1 MEWGALASL
10 FDVQSFDFV
19 GVWSSILETV
29 KGMWAEVSDHVKAAR
44 EIVEPVAWVVGSILA
59 LVPGTFAIYKWIYYR
74 RSRLPERLD
83 DLLRE
88 EEQRLRTA
96 RDALLERV
104 TRSTPL
110 KASTA
115 PIFVNASLSR
125 AMQQLGWSSWWHRR
139 PLSAADKNLDSAL
152 FEIDQQMMFWDGQ
165 HAHYKRQQA
174 AAHLLK
180 GAIAVTRAEEARA
193 ERKDATAHDRAALS
207 YFLKALE
214 VDETDIQALEYAA
227 HQHKVLGE
235 LDDALPHYEQLVRLT
250 SKPGAEAARVRMH
263 ALRYLGEIYE
273 QKYDKNE
280 IGADLRRAKE
290 SFEAAIEAIPA
301 EARGELDEAFVLRG
315 LASVEDK
322 RGTAN
327 LPFLNCDAAE
337 RIFLDLI
344 RRKQDVATA
353 EAGLKDVRELRKR
366 IVAHREAAAST
377 GREPVHASGQADDPA
392 KRP

>member
-1 MEWGALASL
+1 MEWGALSSL
-10 FDVQSFDFV
+10 FDVPSFDYA
-19 GVWSSILETV
+19 GAWSAVIEAV
-29 KGMWAEVSDHVKAAR
+29 KGTWLEISNQVKAAR
-44 EIVEPVAWVVGSILA
+44 DVVEPVAWVVGSILA
-59 LVPGTFAIYKWIYYR
+59 LIPGTFAIYKWIYYR

-88 EEQRLRTA
+88 EEQRLRSA
-96 RDALLERV
+96 RDALFESV

-115 PIFVNASLSR
+115 PIFVDASLSK
-125 AMQQLGWSSWWHRR
+125 AMRQLGWASWWYRQ

-152 FEIDQQMMFWDGQ
+152 SEIDQQMRFWDGQ

-174 AAHLLK
+174 AAYLLK
-180 GAIAVTRAEEARA
+180 GAIAVANADKARTA
-193 ERKDATAHDRAALS
+193 GRDATAHDRTALS
-207 YFLKALE
+207 HFLKALE
-214 VDETDIQALEYAA
+214 VDETDVQALEYAA
-227 HQHKVLGE
+227 HQHRVLGE
-235 LDDALPHYEQLVRLT
+235 LDDSLPYYDRLVSLT
-250 SKPGAEAARVRMH
+250 NKPGAEAARTRMH

-280 IGADLRRAKE
+280 IGADLKRAKE

-322 RGTAN
+322 RRTAN

-366 IVAHREAAAST
+366 IVARREATAST
-377 GREPVHASGQADDPA
+377 GGEPMRAPGQADDPA
-392 KRP
+392 KRS